1 MFIKRF
7 RHVSIF
13 VVLSLALAPVNGY
26 CLPQGEQVVEG
37 SATFDRSQ
45 ADTLNVNQATD
56 KMIANYNSFSIAQP
70 EAVHFIQP
78 SSSSIALNRVTGVD
92 PSMILGTLTANGRI
106 FLINPNGVTF
116 GQGCRVD
123 TMGLVASTLN
133 LSNAD
138 FMAGRYTFAGNG
150 GSVVNL
156 GYLNAPGGYV
166 ALLGSRVENRG
177 IIEAELG
184 SVALASGKAVT
195 LKLDP
200 KGLISVAVDEATIVN
215 ADGKDD
221 AVLNVGTIR
230 ANGGKVLLTAQA
242 LDGVFKNA
250 VNTSG
255 IIEANSI
262 DELMGEVG
270 VSANQRVAIG
280 GLINAAGGIVRVDS
294 QGADFNAAINA
305 DFGVYNAHGGD
316 TFITGGSYSGDQ
328 TWLDDFNIFV
338 SGDTYVEDGAV
349 YIDAGADLSVTDA
362 SIIADN
368 GDIFLNGFD
377 ISIEDSLIEAT
388 KNFGTV
394 CVSVN
399 AGNDLSIAG
408 TGGETEAMSTVRAEN
423 YGSGDAYVTLQAG
436 ADPGES
442 PASYLTITNSEVTAR
457 VYDPEGTACVGI
469 YNDNGP
475 VSITGSDVLAR
486 IMSGAYTA
494 QVDIKSTEDITIDD
508 STVTALVD
516 TDGTA
521 EVYLNPQSGG
531 IAVMNESAVTAL
543 VGGEGEAGVYMYD
556 YELEDIFTVPLLD
569 IDLGAAIL
577 GDILISGN
585 SYVGAQ
591 AWSSSSEG
599 GAYVYMN
606 TQGNIDVLDESGIT
620 VMEAC
625 GTAAM
630 SLLAGADIT
639 IDGTSSLYASSNDS
653 ISTILAFAGGNLNA
667 LGPVDVFNND
677 GAALAALLA
686 MGDLTVKNSTAMSIA
701 SGGPDA
707 LQDLEDMINELLGGD
722 DPTQCITID
731 RQHAYSGFSLL
742 GSVMG
747 NVYLTDIYANM
758 VGVAALG
765 LGGEGTGSIYGG
777 EGEIWANYLAML
789 AACDIG
795 AADAPINMDVDIVS
809 AYSYAK
815 GDIYLYQNNARR
827 NVELGMY
834 VPITLYNLEDTGD
847 GEDWVEYEDQIG
859 IGASVAAK
867 DGIVHVTSEGDMTV
881 NSVIALRG
889 GVFLESKQG
898 NIYAGRGWCPSISQG
913 TIDSAAG
920 IAGALV
926 DFILGAED
934 DEETDTDEVIAGL
947 LEDFF
952 MDATFMSS
960 EEDGNMYLSPVMMDF
975 PLDTSAH
982 VWATGQSYFSAP
994 NGTIGADPS
1003 DDADLQGAIKGIV
1016 RPGADGDT
1024 SGPGFDRVPASGFVA
1039 YEDADGNG
1047 YGAANIYEDSANTGD
1062 AVQIWPDPSV
1072 TPFVFGKPLNP
1083 LEVCIQLID
1092 GSKSAAPVRGAD
1104 DPEPFTATAG
1114 LTLNYSVYVPPVP
1127 PPVPPPAPPQEPLPD
1142 ASSQLVGPLVK
1153 NIRAYYEILNVY
1165 RFVSSEPATPT
1176 FFSYRPLTPTNMA
1189 AFDDLDLDI
1198 GAYDFISDNI
1208 KTKKPLSPY
1217 YGL

>member
-1 MFIKRF
+1 
-7 RHVSIF
+7 
-13 VVLSLALAPVNGY
+13 
-26 CLPQGEQVVEG
+26 
-37 SATFDRSQ
+37 
-45 ADTLNVNQATD
+45 
-56 KMIANYNSFSIAQP
+56 
-70 EAVHFIQP
+70 
-78 SSSSIALNRVTGVD
+78 
-92 PSMILGTLTANGRI
+92 
-106 FLINPNGVTF
+106 
-116 GQGCRVD
+116 
-123 TMGLVASTLN
+123 
-133 LSNAD
+133 
-138 FMAGRYTFAGNG
+138 
-150 GSVVNL
+150 
-156 GYLNAPGGYV
+156 
-166 ALLGSRVENRG
+166 
-177 IIEAELG
+177 
-184 SVALASGKAVT
+184 
-195 LKLDP
+195 
-200 KGLISVAVDEATIVN
+200 
-215 ADGKDD
+215 
-221 AVLNVGTIR
+221 
-230 ANGGKVLLTAQA
+230 
-242 LDGVFKNA
+242 
-250 VNTSG
+250 
-255 IIEANSI
+255 
-262 DELMGEVG
+262 
-270 VSANQRVAIG
+270 
-280 GLINAAGGIVRVDS
+280 
-294 QGADFNAAINA
+294 
-305 DFGVYNAHGGD
+305 
-316 TFITGGSYSGDQ
+316 
-328 TWLDDFNIFV
+328 
-338 SGDTYVEDGAV
+338 
-349 YIDAGADLSVTDA
+349 
-362 SIIADN
+362 
-368 GDIFLNGFD
+368 
-377 ISIEDSLIEAT
+377 
-388 KNFGTV
+388 
-394 CVSVN
+394 
-399 AGNDLSIAG
+399 
-408 TGGETEAMSTVRAEN
+408 
-423 YGSGDAYVTLQAG
+423 
-436 ADPGES
+436 
-442 PASYLTITNSEVTAR
+442 
-457 VYDPEGTACVGI
+457 
-469 YNDNGP
+469 
-475 VSITGSDVLAR
+475 
-486 IMSGAYTA
+486 
-494 QVDIKSTEDITIDD
+494 
-508 STVTALVD
+508 
-516 TDGTA
+516 
-521 EVYLNPQSGG
+521 
-531 IAVMNESAVTAL
+531 
-543 VGGEGEAGVYMYD
+543 
-556 YELEDIFTVPLLD
+556 
-569 IDLGAAIL
+569 
-577 GDILISGN
+577 
-585 SYVGAQ
+585 
-591 AWSSSSEG
+591 
-599 GAYVYMN
+599 
-606 TQGNIDVLDESGIT
+606 
-620 VMEAC
+620 
-625 GTAAM
+625 
-630 SLLAGADIT
+630 
-639 IDGTSSLYASSNDS
+639 
-653 ISTILAFAGGNLNA
+653 
-667 LGPVDVFNND
+667 
-677 GAALAALLA
+677 
-686 MGDLTVKNSTAMSIA
+686 
-701 SGGPDA
+701 

-731 RQHAYSGFSLL
+731 RQHPYSGFSLL

-795 AADAPINMDVDIVS
+795 AADAPVNMDVDIVS

-920 IAGALV
+920 ITGALV

-1047 YGAANIYEDSANTGD
+1047 YGAANIYEDSANSGE

-1092 GSKSAAPVRGAD
+1092 GSRSAAPVRGAG
-1104 DPEPFTATAG
+1104 DPEPFTPTAG

-1127 PPVPPPAPPQEPLPD
+1127 PPVPPVPPQEPLPD
-1142 ASSQLVGPLVK
+1142 VSSQLVGPLVK